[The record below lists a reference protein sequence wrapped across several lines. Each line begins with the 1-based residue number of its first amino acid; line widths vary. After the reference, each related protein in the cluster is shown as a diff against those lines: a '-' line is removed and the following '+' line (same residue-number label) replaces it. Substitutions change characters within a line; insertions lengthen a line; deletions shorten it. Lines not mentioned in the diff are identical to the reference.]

1 MTQEPRECTLQELL
15 NHGLNGFAVLLL
27 IESIERHPGK
37 PLLKPLRFQFRG
49 FKFTIEPHPD
59 FLVDQKLVDQN
70 ATPAAEPELERL
82 RRLPGGP

>member
-1 MTQEPRECTLQELL
+1 MTQQPREVTLQELL

-49 FKFTIEPHPD
+49 FKFTIEPHPE
-59 FLVDQKLVDQN
+59 LVDQN